1 MTSLIAKA
9 PAKINLFLHIT
20 GQRPDGYHTL
30 QTLFQFLDYCDE
42 LTFSIRNDNKINL
55 IAELPTVPTEE
66 NIIWRAAKLL
76 QKTTQCK
83 FGADIKL
90 KKIIPMG
97 GGLGGGSSD
106 AATTL
111 LALNHLWQTNLSKQ
125 QLAELGL
132 QLGADVPVFIHGKA
146 AFAEGIGEHLQF
158 ITLPEPWYLVLV
170 PECQVNTA
178 EIYRAPELTRN
189 TAPITIRELLSRGGH
204 NDCEAVVR
212 NRYSAVAQALDWL
225 AQYAPAKM
233 TGTGACVFAS
243 FDTQQQA
250 LAVAAQAPKHLHSF
264 VARGLNASPCNI
276 GV

>member
-1 MTSLIAKA
+1 MKTLSIKA
-9 PAKINLFLHIT
+9 PAKLNLFLHIT
-20 GQRPDGYHTL
+20 GQRLDGYHTL
-30 QTLFQFLDYCDE
+30 QTAFQFLDYCDE
-42 LTFSIRNDNKINL
+42 LTFEIRDDDKIHL
-55 IAELPTVPTEE
+55 TDKLPGVATED
-66 NIIWRAAKLL
+66 NIIWRAANLL
-76 QKTTQCK
+76 QQTTQCK

-90 KKIIPMG
+90 KKHIPMG

-111 LALNHLWQTNLSKQ
+111 LALNHLWQTHLSKK

-146 AFAEGIGEHLQF
+146 AFAEGIGEVLQF
-158 ITLPEPWYLVLV
+158 ITPPEPWYLVLV
-170 PECQVNTA
+170 PDCQISTA

-189 TAPITIRELLSRGGH
+189 TAPITIRQFLDRGGH
-204 NDCEAVVR
+204 NDCEPVVR
-212 NRYSAVAQALDWL
+212 KRYPAVERALDWL

-243 FDTQQQA
+243 FAAHQQA
-250 LAVAAQAPKHLHSF
+250 LTIAAQVPKHLHSF
-264 VARGLNASPCNI
+264 VARGLNTSPYII